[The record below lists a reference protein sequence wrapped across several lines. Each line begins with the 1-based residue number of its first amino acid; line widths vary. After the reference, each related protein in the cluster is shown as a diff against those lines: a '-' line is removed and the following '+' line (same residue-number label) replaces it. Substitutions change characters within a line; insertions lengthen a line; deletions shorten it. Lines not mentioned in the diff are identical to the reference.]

1 MNNSQKILKMLS
13 SFVEAGILTS
23 QDIKKELI
31 TSMKFNRDNLANK
44 LDLVTREEFV
54 ILKKI
59 IEKQQKEIKNLK
71 NSKKLKKFK
80 KFKKAKKS

>member
-59 IEKQQKEIKNLK
+59 IER
-71 NSKKLKKFK
+71 
-80 KFKKAKKS
+80 

>member
-1 MNNSQKILKMLS
+1 
-13 SFVEAGILTS
+13 
-23 QDIKKELI
+23 
-31 TSMKFNRDNLANK
+31 MKFNRDNLANK

-80 KFKKAKKS
+80 KAKKS

>member
-59 IEKQQKEIKNLK
+59 IEKKKKEIKNLK

-80 KFKKAKKS
+80 KAKKS

>member
-13 SFVEAGILTS
+13 SFVEAGKLTS

-80 KFKKAKKS
+80 KAKKS

>member
-31 TSMKFNRDNLANK
+31 TSMKFNREKIANK
-44 LDLVTREEFV
+44 LDLVTREEFIV
-54 ILKKI
+54 LKKI
-59 IEKQQKEIKNLK
+59 IEKQQKEINKLK
-71 NSKKLKKFK
+71 KKKLKR
-80 KFKKAKKS
+80 

>member
-1 MNNSQKILKMLS
+1 MLS

-59 IEKQQKEIKNLK
+59 IER
-71 NSKKLKKFK
+71 
-80 KFKKAKKS
+80 

>member
-71 NSKKLKKFK
+71 NSKNLK